1 MSRRLIGAGL
11 LTGVLL
17 SVVGV
22 PMVLAQGDTTP
33 DESGD
38 TVTLTIGLLQ
48 DLSSPNV
55 TVGFLVPD
63 YEVWN
68 LQYASLT
75 DKAADDFETVPGLAE
90 SWEES
95 NDGLTYTYT
104 LREELAWSD
113 GEPLTADDI
122 AYTVNR
128 SRDEEWSNHFSTTG
142 NLDAVV
148 IDERTVEITS
158 SVPDPRLPGMDAY
171 IVPEHIYSELSADD
185 LASYDGLDGVASGQ
199 YSLTEWR
206 SGQDWTMEE
215 NPNWYGD
222 DNGIDRIVYRVF
234 TNGDAMV
241 AALQA
246 GEIDAAHEL
255 PRSALERLQ
264 GDDNIETVSGEQGS
278 FTELAMNGG
287 AGGIGDGHPALQDL
301 TVRHAIAHAID
312 REVLLERVALGT
324 GSVGATMIPSADP
337 AWSPELSDDEAFE
350 FDPDLAN
357 SMLDDAGYLDTDGD
371 GVREMPDGGEP
382 LDFRYV
388 ERSES
393 EPAPAIREF
402 ITQWLSD
409 IGIATEVSVMDDG
422 QLYEVSI
429 AGEYD
434 LFVWAWTPFV
444 DPDPMLSYFT
454 CAQLTTD
461 VDEPGSNDANW
472 CDPAYDELYEQQRVE
487 LDSDRRIEIVN
498 EMVKFFHENGTY
510 VVLLADADPQAYR
523 TDRFEGWTRQPADIG
538 PVLFANSSPTY
549 ANLRLVEGGSSS
561 DGGLSTGLL
570 IALIAGVII
579 VVGGGVFVLARSR
592 GSADDRE

>member
-1 MSRRLIGAGL
+1 MSRRLIGVGL

-17 SVVGV
+17 SGAVM
-22 PMVLAQGDTTP
+22 PTALAQGEGSD
-33 DESGD
+33 DV
-38 TVTLTIGLLQ
+38 VTLTIGLQQ

-63 YEVWN
+63 YELWN
-68 LQYASLT
+68 LQYATLT
-75 DKAADDFETVPGLAE
+75 DRAADDFSTTPGLAE

-104 LREELAWSD
+104 LRDGLAWSD

-128 SRDEEWSNHFSTTG
+128 SRDEEWANHFSTTG

-148 IDERTVEITS
+148 IDDQTVEITS

-171 IVPEHIYSELSADD
+171 IVPEHIYADLSADD
-185 LASYDGLDGVASGQ
+185 LAAYDGLDGVASGQ

-222 DNGIDRIVYRVF
+222 DNGIDRIVFRVF

-246 GEIDAAHEL
+246 GEIDAAHDV

-287 AGGIGDGHPALQDL
+287 AAGIGDGHPALEDL
-301 TVRHAIAHAID
+301 VVRQAIAHAID
-312 REVLLERVALGT
+312 REVLLDRVALGT
-324 GSVGATMIPSADP
+324 GSVGTVMIPSADP
-337 AWSPELSDDEAFE
+337 AWTPELSADEAFA
-350 FDPDLAN
+350 FDPELAN

-371 GVREMPDGGEP
+371 GVREMPDGSQP
-382 LDFRYV
+382 LDFRYI

-402 ITQWLSD
+402 ITQWLAD
-409 IGIATEVSVMDDG
+409 IGIATEVSVMDDD
-422 QLYEVSI
+422 QLYEASI
-429 AGEYD
+429 ASEYD
-434 LFVWAWTPFV
+434 LFVWGWTPFV
-444 DPDPMLSYFT
+444 DPDPMLSFFT
-454 CAQLTTD
+454 CDQLTTD
-461 VDEPGSNDANW
+461 VDDPGTNDANW

-487 LDSDRRIEIVN
+487 LDRDRRIEIVH
-498 EMVKFFHENGTY
+498 EMVKMFHETGTY

-523 TDRFEGWTRQPADIG
+523 TDRFEGWTRQPAEIG
-538 PVLFANSSPTY
+538 PVLFSNSSPTY
-549 ANLRLVEGGSSS
+549 ANLRLTDGAGSSD
-561 DGGLSTGLL
+561 DGLPTGLL
-570 IALIAGVII
+570 IAL
-579 VVGGGVFVLARSR
+579 VVGGIVLIGGGVAFAKSR
-592 GSADDRE
+592 KNADDRE

>member
-11 LTGVLL
+11 LTGVLF
-17 SVVGV
+17 SGAVVSTA
-22 PMVLAQGDTTP
+22 LAQGDAGT
-33 DESGD
+33 DDSGD

-63 YEVWN
+63 FEVWN
-68 LQYASLT
+68 LQYATLT
-75 DKAADDFETVPGLAE
+75 DRAAADFEVTDGLAE

-104 LREELAWSD
+104 LREGLLWSD
-113 GEPLTADDI
+113 GEALTADDI

-128 SRDEEWSNHFSTTG
+128 SRDEEWANHFSTTG

-158 SVPDPRLPGMDAY
+158 SEPDPRLPSMDAY
-171 IVPEHIYSELSADD
+171 IVPEHVYADLSADD
-185 LASYDGLDGVASGQ
+185 LASYEGLDGVASGQ

-206 SGQDWTMEE
+206 SGQDWTMVE

-246 GEIDAAHEL
+246 GEIDAAHEV

-264 GDDNIETVSGEQGS
+264 GDENIETVSGEQGT
-278 FTELAMNGG
+278 FTQLAMNGG

-301 TVRHAIAHAID
+301 AVRQAIAHAID
-312 REVLLERVALGT
+312 REVLHERVALGT
-324 GSVGATMIPSADP
+324 GAVGTVMLPSADP
-337 AWSPELSDDEAFE
+337 AWTPELSDDEAFA
-350 FDPDLAN
+350 FDPELAN
-357 SMLDDAGYLDTDGD
+357 SMLDEAGYLDADGD
-371 GVREMPDGGEP
+371 GVREMPDGSQP
-382 LDFRYV
+382 LEFRYI

-402 ITQWLSD
+402 VTQWLSD

-422 QLYEVSI
+422 QLYEASI

-434 LFVWAWTPFV
+434 LFVWGWTPFV
-444 DPDPMLSYFT
+444 DPDPQLSYFT
-454 CAQLTTD
+454 CDQLTTD
-461 VDEPGSNDANW
+461 VDEPGNNDANW
-472 CDPAYDELYEQQRVE
+472 CDPVYDELYERQRVE
-487 LDSDRRIEIVN
+487 LDRDARIEIVH
-498 EMVKFFHENGTY
+498 EMVTFFHENGTY

-523 TDRFEGWTRQPADIG
+523 TDRFEGWVRQPAEVG
-538 PVLFANSSPTY
+538 PVIFSNSSPSY
-549 ANLRLVEGGSSS
+549 ANLRLAEGGGDS
-561 DGGLSTGLL
+561 GGAMSTGLL
-570 IALIAGVII
+570 IALIVGGLV
-579 VVGGGVFVLARSR
+579 VVGGGAFVLARSR
-592 GSADDRE
+592 GAADDRE